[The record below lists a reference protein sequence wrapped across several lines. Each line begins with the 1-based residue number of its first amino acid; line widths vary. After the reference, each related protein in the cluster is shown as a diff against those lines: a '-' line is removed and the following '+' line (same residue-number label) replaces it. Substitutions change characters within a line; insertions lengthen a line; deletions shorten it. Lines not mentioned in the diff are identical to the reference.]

1 MAGMLVKKNQ
11 LIVAGLVLAL
21 GGSLPTGTFG
31 QKKTSETKAPGPD
44 LKQSAEPDKLLYERA
59 MLDLKRG
66 HYTEG
71 RLSLQTLINTYPDSE
86 FLAKAKLATADSYYK
101 EGGISNLTQAIDEY
115 KNFIIFFPFLDEAA
129 YAQMQVG
136 MAHFKMMEK
145 PDRDHAQAEQAE
157 GEFQTFLLKYPQNP
171 LVPQAEQKLRDIQE
185 VLAGGD
191 FSIARYYYVK
201 QDYAASAARLIELTD
216 RYPLYSGS
224 DEALWMLAGIYSRA
238 KQVSKN
244 EDDKNHWADL
254 AAKCY
259 DRIVQQYPLS
269 DLAAN
274 SKSRLKE
281 MGMPVPDPDPAAL
294 AQMQKEQAYEKAHRT
309 HAFMKMPLEMFRSA
323 PNLAQAAHDGPPNLN
338 PPNDVV
344 SAREVLKQGAPGPSF
359 TVIGGTAPAQEGGT
373 SADDSNAT
381 VMEVTPTVTPAVP
394 TGNVG
399 VQIISAPNDPNA
411 PPITPPGSGANATQP
426 LADTPARST
435 APPDTTTPAPTQN
448 GTPDPGPAKAS
459 EGNKGQAGTPQKS
472 DKNDP
477 RTEST
482 SKKKK
487 GLKKIIPW

>member
-1 MAGMLVKKNQ
+1 MLMKRNQ

-21 GGSLPTGTFG
+21 AGSVSTGAFG
-31 QKKTSETKAPGPD
+31 QKKVKKTKTQGPD
-44 LKQSAEPDKLLYERA
+44 LKQSAEPDKVLYERA
-59 MLDLKRG
+59 MLDIKRG
-66 HYTEG
+66 RYLEG
-71 RLSLQTLINTYPDSE
+71 RLSLQALINTYPDSE

-101 EGGISNLTQAIDEY
+101 ESGISNLTQAIDEY

-136 MAHFKMMEK
+136 MAHFRMMEK
-145 PDRDHAQAEQAE
+145 PDRDHSQAEQAE
-157 GEFQTFLLKYPQNP
+157 GEFQTFLLKYPQSP
-171 LVPQAEQKLRDIQE
+171 LVSQAEQKLRDIQE
-185 VLAGGD
+185 VLADGE
-191 FSIARYYYVK
+191 FRIARYYYIK
-201 QDYAASAARLIELTD
+201 QDYAASAARLVELTD

-224 DEALWMLAGIYSRA
+224 DEALWMLAGVYMRA

-281 MGMPVPDPDPAAL
+281 MGMPVPEPDPAAL
-294 AQMQKEQAYEKAHRT
+294 ARMQEEQAYEKTHRT
-309 HAFMKMPLEMFRSA
+309 HAFMRMPLEMFRSA
-323 PNLAQAAHDGPPNLN
+323 PNLTQAAHNGPPNLN

-344 SAREVLKQGAPGPSF
+344 SARDVLKQGAPGPSF
-359 TVIGGTAPAQEGGT
+359 TVISGTAPAQEGGT

-381 VMEVTPTVTPAVP
+381 PVEVTPTVTPAVP
-394 TGNVG
+394 TTDVG

-411 PPITPPGSGANATQP
+411 PPITPPATGANATQP
-426 LADTPARST
+426 SANTAAGST
-435 APPDTTTPAPTQN
+435 TPPDSTTPAATQN
-448 GTPDPGPAKAS
+448 GTPDADQTNAS
-459 EGNKGQAGTPQKS
+459 NGNSGQAKTQQKS
-472 DKNDP
+472 DKSDP
-477 RTEST
+477 QTEST

-487 GLKKIIPW
+487 GLKRVIPW